1 MTCQSNASLDDD
13 DRQCLLQVARNA
25 IRHELCQYVPLE
37 INADDFSP
45 NLRPVRATFVTLHIE
60 DKLRGCIGSLEAHR
74 PLVVD
79 VARNAGAAAFAD
91 PRFPRLG
98 RDEFE
103 RIDLHISILSP
114 PEPVQFESEADLL
127 TKIRPRVDGLI
138 LTEST
143 HRGTFLPDVWR
154 QVAQPQQFLEHLK
167 MKAGLP
173 ADYWSDTIQIQRY
186 TTESIP

>member
-1 MTCQSNASLDDD
+1 MTCQLTANLDDD
-13 DRQCLLQVARNA
+13 DRHCLLQVARNA
-25 IRHELCQYVPLE
+25 IRHELYQCVPLE

-45 NLRPVRATFVTLHIE
+45 NLRSVCATFVTLCIE
-60 DKLRGCIGSLEAHR
+60 DKLRGCIGSLEMHR

-79 VARNAGAAAFAD
+79 VGRNAAAAAFAD
-91 PRFPRLG
+91 PRFSHLARE
-98 RDEFE
+98 EFE
-103 RIDLHISILSP
+103 CIDIHISMLSQ
-114 PEPVQFESEADLL
+114 PEPVHFESEADLL
-127 TKIRPRVDGLI
+127 AQIRPCVDGLI

-154 QVAQPQQFLEHLK
+154 QIEQPQKFLEHLK

-173 ADYWSDTIQIQRY
+173 ADYWSDSIQIHRY